1 MKINLITQ
9 FYLDQK
15 RERNLENLKC
25 LKSNLEN
32 KYINKIYVF
41 LESNTKP
48 DITHTKLKLVK
59 LGRRPTFHDFFMFTN
74 RLVNNI
80 DIFIISNTDIY
91 FDESISYSRRFL
103 SKQKIFALT
112 RWDLLRDNSIV
123 LYNKYLSQDTWIYK
137 SKIEKNIG
145 NFFLGQAGCD
155 NRLLYEL
162 KQTGLTIKN
171 PCFSIKSVHVH
182 MSKDRIYLDNPNYKF
197 VDPPYHY
204 IFPNSFYSPFRTFV
218 MRLFDKKN
226 YEKFEFSFSDFY
238 YIRFE
243 YYLKMSKNELQK
255 MSIPIFKR
263 ILAFIPRIYYYKL
276 FKIFKILSQ

>member
-1 MKINLITQ
+1 
-9 FYLDQK
+9 
-15 RERNLENLKC
+15 
-25 LKSNLEN
+25 
-32 KYINKIYVF
+32 
-41 LESNTKP
+41 
-48 DITHTKLKLVK
+48 
-59 LGRRPTFHDFFMFTN
+59 MFTN

-80 DIFIISNTDIY
+80 DIFIIANTDIY

-103 SKQKIFALT
+103 SKQNIFALT

-162 KQTGLTIKN
+162 KQAGLTIKN

-182 MSKDRIYLDNPNYKF
+182 MSQYRIYHNNPNYKF
-197 VDPPYHY
+197 VEPPYDY
-204 IFPNSFYSPFRTFV
+204 ILPNSFYSPLHT
-218 MRLFDKKN
+218 LFMKIFDQKN
-226 YEKFEFSFSDFY
+226 YEKFSFSFSDFY

-255 MSIPIFKR
+255 MRIPLFKR
-263 ILAFIPRIYYYKL
+263 IMAFAPRAYYYLLFQLFVKL
-276 FKIFKILSQ
+276 KILK